1 VPRAREFSHI
11 QFHGRVPARTPEDSV
26 PALVRL
32 ARPRGAADR
41 TALVVSSD
49 HADAV
54 AFVTKL
60 YDELGFD
67 TVDDSP
73 LAASWRSAPGTPM
86 WAMSV
91 DGQSRDRLRRNLEQA
106 HRPRSRPTA

>member
-1 VPRAREFSHI
+1 MPV
-11 QFHGRVPARTPEDSV
+11 
-26 PALVRL
+26 LVRL

-54 AFVTKL
+54 EFVTKL

-73 LAASWRSAPGTPM
+73 LAASWRSTPGTPM
-86 WAMSV
+86 WAMPV

>member
-1 VPRAREFSHI
+1 M
-11 QFHGRVPARTPEDSV
+11 

-67 TVDDSP
+67 TVDTSP
-73 LAASWRSAPGTPM
+73 LAESWR
-86 WAMSV
+86 V
-91 DGQSRDRLRRNLEQA
+91 ERDRPAYVARQDADELRANLA
-106 HRPRSRPTA
+106 RAPRTI